1 MPWFLW
7 EMVSTWRF
15 WPLCSKLAIFWHFG
29 KDFYMPD
36 MLHFGISLTYWH
48 AWKILKTEDVA
59 RCHQISWIEGFG
71 SCTRWWRTL
80 DRNRLSQKA
89 MLSDL
94 LCPRWSRFG
103 WDCKACIQALRHRF
117 HQRFLTRKYRRQDSE
132 MEIGSRSSQ
141 LGIWKITI
149 SRFGSLVPFIVD
161 WSVNALAHLTFR
173 PRVVVWSSYELI
185 LKLQSFKKSWTLW
198 TLWMWK
204 EYKGVT
210 VSTVVSVESS
220 ETRLEAVLDC
230 PKGQVKIWSCKKEVR
245 FGSRWE
251 EEKTCQRFGGLTFP
265 AFGPWIS
272 LRCFD
277 ADYAQNSSWHSKM
290 RWIWST

>member
-48 AWKILKTEDVA
+48 TWKILKTEDVA

-71 SCTRWWRTL
+71 SCTRWWRSL

-149 SRFGSLVPFIVD
+149 SRFGSFHCWLVGECLGASIWHFAQGL
-161 WSVNALAHLTFR
+161 SFG
-173 PRVVVWSSYELI
+173 RVTSLSS
-185 LKLQSFKKSWTLW
+185 
-198 TLWMWK
+198 
-204 EYKGVT
+204 
-210 VSTVVSVESS
+210 
-220 ETRLEAVLDC
+220 
-230 PKGQVKIWSCKKEVR
+230 
-245 FGSRWE
+245 
-251 EEKTCQRFGGLTFP
+251 
-265 AFGPWIS
+265 
-272 LRCFD
+272 
-277 ADYAQNSSWHSKM
+277 
-290 RWIWST
+290 